1 MSFILPVATVRAGPT
16 VFFSWYVGL
25 LCLVLCLLVFCMLDI
40 NARFYVFGSVVN
52 VTYALLFDLVKAN
65 LLLITDLCLYW
76 AL

>member
-1 MSFILPVATVRAGPT
+1 
-16 VFFSWYVGL
+16 
-25 LCLVLCLLVFCMLDI
+25 MLDI